1 LSDGDKVADG
11 DNRENLPPTS
21 GTQTM
26 SGATARGLP
35 TTPQEPVMADTPST
49 PGPRRRVAR
58 TRGAGSGILL
68 VLLGAWGALIPF
80 IGPYFNFSFT
90 PDKAWTWS
98 QARGW
103 LEVLPGAATFVGGLL
118 LLLSTSRM
126 MTLVGAWLAVAGGAW
141 FVVGPQL
148 ETTWNIGSPGQPAG
162 SSDAIRVVESLAMFY
177 ALGAVILFLASAA
190 FGRLSVVSPRDVR
203 AAERRQAAAVE
214 EVEARETRESEI
226 REAAIRDAAAR
237 EAAQRRAPT
246 GTDDT
251 GDDNAVD
258 TPRHEAGPQE
268 PSGYQGEATGSYWS
282 QQNRYPSQTTSDPNA
297 R

>member
-1 LSDGDKVADG
+1 
-11 DNRENLPPTS
+11 
-21 GTQTM
+21 
-26 SGATARGLP
+26 
-35 TTPQEPVMADTPST
+35 MADTPST

-68 VLLGAWGALIPF
+68 VLLGAWGALIAF
-80 IGPYFNFSFT
+80 IGPYFNFSYA

-103 LEVLPGAATFVGGLL
+103 LEVLPGSATFVGGLL

-162 SSDAIRVVESLAMFY
+162 SSDAIRVLESLAMFY
-177 ALGAVILFLASAA
+177 ALGAVIVFLASAA

-214 EVEARETRESEI
+214 EAEAREARESET

-237 EAAQRRAPT
+237 EAAQRRTPT
-246 GTDDT
+246 RSVDDNSVDN
-251 GDDNAVD
+251 GDDSAVD

-268 PSGYQGEATGSYWS
+268 PSGYQGDVTGSYWSQQSS

>member
-1 LSDGDKVADG
+1 
-11 DNRENLPPTS
+11 
-21 GTQTM
+21 
-26 SGATARGLP
+26 
-35 TTPQEPVMADTPST
+35 MAETPST

-126 MTLVGAWLAVAGGAW
+126 MTLVGAWLAVACGAW

-148 ETTWNIGSPGQPAG
+148 ETTWNIGSPGLPAG
-162 SSDAIRVVESLAMFY
+162 SSDAIHVAESLAMFY

-203 AAERRQAAAVE
+203 ASERRQAAAVE
-214 EVEARETRESEI
+214 ELEAQEARDAEL
-226 REAAIRDAAAR
+226 REAAVRDAAAR
-237 EAAQRRAPT
+237 DAAQRREPMTQPPT
-246 GTDDT
+246 NGSDPSTASD
-251 GDDNAVD
+251 A
-258 TPRHEAGPQE
+258 PRHEASPQE
-268 PSGYQGEATGSYWS
+268 PSGYQGDVTGSYWS
-282 QQNRYPSQTTSDPNA
+282 QQNRYPSQSTSDPNV

>member
-1 LSDGDKVADG
+1 
-11 DNRENLPPTS
+11 
-21 GTQTM
+21 
-26 SGATARGLP
+26 
-35 TTPQEPVMADTPST
+35 MAETPST

-68 VLLGAWGALIPF
+68 VLLGAWGALIAF
-80 IGPYFNFSFT
+80 IGPYFNFSFA

-162 SSDAIRVVESLAMFY
+162 SSDAIRALESLAMFY
-177 ALGAVILFLASAA
+177 ALGAVIVFLASAA

-214 EVEARETRESEI
+214 EVEAREARESEI

-237 EAAQRRAPT
+237 EAAQRRSN
-246 GTDDT
+246 DDAN
-251 GDDNAVD
+251 GDANAVD
-258 TPRHEAGPQE
+258 APRHGAGPQE

-282 QQNRYPSQTTSDPNA
+282 EQNRYPSQISSDPNA

>member
-1 LSDGDKVADG
+1 
-11 DNRENLPPTS
+11 
-21 GTQTM
+21 
-26 SGATARGLP
+26 
-35 TTPQEPVMADTPST
+35 MADIPADAPST

-58 TRGAGSGILL
+58 TRGAASGILL

-80 IGPYFNFSFT
+80 VGPYFNFSFT

-103 LEVLPGAATFVGGLL
+103 LEVLPGAATFLGGLL

-148 ETTWNIGSPGQPAG
+148 ATTWSIGSPGQPAG
-162 SSDAIRVVESLAMFY
+162 SSDGIRVAESLAMFY
-177 ALGAVILFLASAA
+177 ALGAVVLFLAAAA

-214 EVEARETRESEI
+214 EARAREARESEQ

-237 EAAQRRAPT
+237 EAAQRREPATT
-246 GTDDT
+246 GESTD
-251 GDDNAVD
+251 G
-258 TPRHEAGPQE
+258 PRHGAGPQE
-268 PSGYQGEATGSYWS
+268 PSGYQGEPTGSYWS
-282 QQNRYPSQTTSDPNA
+282 QQNRSAGQSYPSQSYSSQGETQATTQGTAQGTTDPNT